1 MPRQCRWLVSSDT
14 SEDAVAAIVFKVREV
29 TSLECRNTKMKIKM
43 LIGTMFNTRAWR
55 IVLNQA

>member
-1 MPRQCRWLVSSDT
+1 MSSDT